1 MSKKHAPAPISLK
14 EMIDG
19 VRNSISTIF
28 SKEDVLNLLSRI
40 ETKSETNEFTEE
52 QMEEL
57 IDHVRSGLQYV
68 DSSDIVDLDSAE
80 FVIGDGNVI
89 ELKDVNIDTDHIEN
103 EVEDSIRQWFDHN
116 VF

>member
-1 MSKKHAPAPISLK
+1 MSKQHAPAPISLQ

-40 ETKSETNEFTEE
+40 EIKSETNEFTEE

-68 DSSDIVDLDSAE
+68 DSSEIVDLDSAE
-80 FVIGDGNVI
+80 FEIGDGNVL
-89 ELKDVNIDTDHIEN
+89 ELKDVNIDTDHIED

>member
-1 MSKKHAPAPISLK
+1 MSKQHVPAPIKLNDA
-14 EMIDG
+14 IDG

-28 SKEDVLNLLSRI
+28 SKEDVLNILNRI
-40 ETKSETNEFTEE
+40 EKGSEGNEFTEE

-68 DSSDIVDLDSAE
+68 DSSDMVDYDSAE
-80 FVIGDGNVI
+80 FEIGGGNVI
-89 ELKDVNIDTDHIEN
+89 ELKNINIDTNHIED

-116 VF
+116 IL

>member
-1 MSKKHAPAPISLK
+1 MSKQHVPAPISLQ

-28 SKEDVLNLLSRI
+28 SKEDVLNILNRI
-40 ETKSETNEFTEE
+40 EKGSEGNEFTEE

-68 DSSDIVDLDSAE
+68 DTDDMVDYDSAE
-80 FVIGDGNVI
+80 FEIGDGNVI
-89 ELKDVNIDTDHIEN
+89 ELKDINIDTNSIED
-103 EVEDSIRQWFDHN
+103 EVEESIRQWFDDN
-116 VF
+116 IL